1 MSLLI
6 FTRTT
11 NMKDLLCE
19 IIILVEMKP
28 QGITMRNQPMGT
40 WCILRIY
47 YSLESK
53 WDYPFKLI
61 KAVKKNTYHLQDMF
75 LLKTSPIPIT

>member
-1 MSLLI
+1 
-6 FTRTT
+6 
-11 NMKDLLCE
+11 MKDLLCE